1 MTRLAIPILALALGA
16 GAAFGLV
23 SCGGDEEGLLPGDSA
38 QEIVDNLNEV
48 EQLSESGDCA
58 GADAA
63 ADEVQAQIDQLGNQ
77 VDEQL
82 RARLEEGAT
91 ELEQV
96 IASDCDVATIDPP
109 DTTTTETTT
118 DETTTDETESTT
130 TTTTEPTT
138 TTTTTTPTAPP
149 TVPTT
154 GEGGGVTPP
163 LPEEEDG

>member
-1 MTRLAIPILALALGA
+1 MTRLAIPILALALGV

-23 SCGGDEEGLLPGDSA
+23 SCGGDEEGLLPGDNA

-48 EQLSESGDCA
+48 EQLSEAGDCA

-63 ADEVQAQIDQLGNQ
+63 ADEVQMQIDELGSQ

-82 RARLEEGAT
+82 VARLEEGAT

-96 IASDCDVATIDPP
+96 IAEDCDVATIPTVETTTETT
-109 DTTTTETTT
+109 DTTTEETESTTTETTT
-118 DETTTDETESTT
+118 EPSTTTSTT
-130 TTTTEPTT
+130 TTSTV
-138 TTTTTTPTAPP
+138 PP